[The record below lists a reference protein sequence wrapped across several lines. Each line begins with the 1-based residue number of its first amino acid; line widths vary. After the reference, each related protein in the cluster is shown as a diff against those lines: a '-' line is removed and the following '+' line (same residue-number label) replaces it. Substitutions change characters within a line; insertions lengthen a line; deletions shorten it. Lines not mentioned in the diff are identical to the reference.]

1 MSDLISANTVNHFPS
16 SNQKYHDLAMLY
28 LKNSFDFSNGSPEE
42 LLIKYKDVISKIK
55 SADTKPKI

>member
-28 LKNSFDFSNGSPEE
+28 LKNTFNFSNGSPEE